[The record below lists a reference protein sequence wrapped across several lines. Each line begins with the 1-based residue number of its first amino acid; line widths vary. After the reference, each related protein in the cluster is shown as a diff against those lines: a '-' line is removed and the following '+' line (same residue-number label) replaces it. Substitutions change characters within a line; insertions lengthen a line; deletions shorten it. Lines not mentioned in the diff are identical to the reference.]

1 MTRVSDQA
9 KSRETVK
16 SIPVLWFTTIC
27 PMSHTFILE
36 IDKSDLGAQARGD
49 LHGKMWDMRDAR
61 Q

>member
-9 KSRETVK
+9 KRCETVK
-16 SIPVLWFTTIC
+16 SIPVLCFRAIC

-36 IDKSDLGAQARGD
+36 IDKSDLGAQGRGD
-49 LHGKMWDMRDAR
+49 LHGKMRDMRDAR

>member
-9 KSRETVK
+9 KRRETVK
-16 SIPVLWFTTIC
+16 SIPVLCFTAIC

-36 IDKSDLGAQARGD
+36 IDKSDIGVQARGD
-49 LHGKMWDMRDAR
+49 LHGRMRDIRDAR